1 LRESPDGKEVIG
13 DQTVQTVPVTVK
25 FYGVIR
31 DVVDGPQLETQM
43 PQGSTVKDLLAF
55 LSGRYGA
62 PFAERVM
69 TSQGGL
75 KTYVRVFINNQ
86 EVDSNNLTRPL
97 ITEGQTTEA
106 MVYVLPMSTG
116 G

>member
-1 LRESPDGKEVIG
+1 M
-13 DQTVQTVPVTVK
+13 QTLPVTVK

-43 PQGSTVKDLLAF
+43 PRDSTVMDLLAF
-55 LSGRYGA
+55 LADRYGA
-62 PFAERVM
+62 PFVERTM

-75 KTYVRVFINNQ
+75 KTYVKVFVNNQ
-86 EVDSNNLTRPL
+86 EVDGNSLARPL

-106 MVYVLPMSTG
+106 MVYVLPASTG

>member
-1 LRESPDGKEVIG
+1 M
-13 DQTVQTVPVTVK
+13 QTLPITVK

-43 PQGSTVKDLLAF
+43 PQDSTVTDLLNF
-55 LSGRYGA
+55 LADRYGA
-62 PFAERVM
+62 PFVERVM

-86 EVDSNNLTRPL
+86 EVDGNNLTRPL

-106 MVYVLPMSTG
+106 MVYVLPASTG